1 MAKMRGIKPDIW
13 TDEKFVSVSPLARL
27 LFIGMWHNACDN
39 GHVDSSEMQLKM
51 RILPMDNCNIS
62 ELISSLINIGL
73 VTRQPNCLKVPN
85 IPIHQ
90 NIDRRYLLLC
100 DHCAHDVGAT
110 FTEADRLG
118 RNGKPI
124 EHPSGAQRV
133 PTVRTSCAR
142 VKEGSEGT
150 EGEGEVK
157 GSEGEGSTSSS
168 EVADAPTRPD
178 VDQLLDLLDAEI
190 RANGAKTPSRTIGN
204 HNAIRLLIDR
214 DKRPIDE
221 IGETIRWC
229 QADEF
234 WRSNILSASK
244 LREKYDQLRGQMRRP
259 SRQLSAVPNRTWTP
273 PPGSPLSYVEM

>member
-51 RILPMDNCNIS
+51 RILPMDNCDIS
-62 ELISSLINIGL
+62 ELVSSLIDVGL
-73 VTRQPNCLKVPN
+73 VVRQPNCLKVPN
-85 IPIHQ
+85 IPVHQ

-100 DHCAHDVGAT
+100 DHCANDVNTT
-110 FTEADRLG
+110 FTEADRIG

-124 EHPSGAQRV
+124 ERPTGARSA
-133 PTVRTSCAR
+133 PTVRTPGAH

-168 EVADAPTRPD
+168 EVADAPSRPD
-178 VDQLLDLLDAEI
+178 VDDLLDLLDSEI
-190 RANGAKTPSRTIGN
+190 RTNGAKVPSRTKSN
-204 HNAIRLLIDR
+204 HTAIRLLIDR
-214 DKRPIDE
+214 DKRPVEE
-221 IGETIRWC
+221 IAETIRWC
-229 QADEF
+229 QTDEF

-244 LREKYDQLRGQMRRP
+244 LREKYDQLRGQMQ
-259 SRQLSAVPNRTWTP
+259 RQPRNLRSVRTDASGRTP
-273 PPGSPLSYVEM
+273 AWQIDERWA